1 MIYRIEKT
9 PAVKL
14 KSFKTFES
22 EDEKD
27 LLQDLDKIG
36 IEQHKGWIVCTQSS
50 YDGDMGTSIWAV
62 VAKNAG
68 EAAVL
73 IMENMGMEDEED
85 DLEIARGS
93 KDFSGLAEAMEN
105 QMGYNG
111 KFSVVEYFEGLVPKK
126 YEDYSLEI
134 DWTNPVMAVKDL
146 ESLFT
151 NVSQVLNKSYV

>member
-1 MIYRIEKT
+1 MIYRTEKT
-9 PAVKL
+9 SAVKL

-22 EDEKD
+22 EDERD
-27 LLQDLDKIG
+27 LIRDLDKIG

-50 YDGDMGTSIWAV
+50 YDGDMGSSIWAV

-73 IMENMGMEDEED
+73 IMENMGIQDEDEDFET
-85 DLEIARGS
+85 ARKS
-93 KDFSGLAEAMEN
+93 RDFSGLADAMEN

-111 KFSVVEYFEGLVPKK
+111 RFSVIEYFEGLIPRK

-134 DWTNPVMAVKDL
+134 DWTNPLMAVKDL

>member
-50 YDGDMGTSIWAV
+50 YDGDMGSSIWAV

-73 IMENMGMEDEED
+73 IMENMGIQDEDEDFET
-85 DLEIARGS
+85 ARKS
-93 KDFSGLAEAMEN
+93 SDFSGLADAMEN

-111 KFSVVEYFEGLVPKK
+111 KFSVVQYFEGLVPRK

-134 DWTNPVMAVKDL
+134 DWTNPLMAVKDL